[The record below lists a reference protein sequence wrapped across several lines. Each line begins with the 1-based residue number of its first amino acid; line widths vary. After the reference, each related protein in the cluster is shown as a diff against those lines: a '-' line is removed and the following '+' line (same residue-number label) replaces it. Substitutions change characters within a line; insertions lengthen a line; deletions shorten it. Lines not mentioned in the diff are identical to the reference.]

1 MAIDDIF
8 RFSIVGTGEQ
18 EQELVNVLH
27 YKQLDALI
35 LDSPGEDLVQAF
47 QTDAEALFSACFGS
61 GCAIR
66 QYEVR
71 GVTDPTYGFD
81 LVLSSPV
88 AGGLG
93 GESWPPQDTSLIKWS
108 TGLIGRSF
116 RGRSYVW
123 PATEGHQ
130 NSGRISSGL
139 RTNLVAYADAAVL
152 IGDGIATSRWVM
164 GVLSTVHNG
173 VPRAEPLFTP
183 VVEGIVRDF
192 VYTQRRRHSQVGA

>member
-1 MAIDDIF
+1 MAIGDIF
-8 RFSIVGTGEQ
+8 KFSVVGTGEQ
-18 EQELVNVLH
+18 EQELVCVFH
-27 YKQLDALI
+27 YRQEEALI
-35 LDSPGEDLVQAF
+35 LDTPGEDLCDAWQLA
-47 QTDAEALFSACFGS
+47 AEAAFSACFGS

-66 QYEVR
+66 QYQVR
-71 GVTDPTYGFD
+71 GITDPTYGFD
-81 LVLSSPV
+81 RVLVSPV
-88 AGGLG
+88 PGGLG
-93 GESWPPQDTSLIKWS
+93 GEGWPPQDTSLIKWS

-139 RTNLVAYADAAVL
+139 RTNLVTFAAEAVL
-152 IGDGIATSRWVM
+152 IGDGLATSTWQL

-173 VPRAEPLFTP
+173 VARVEPLFTP